1 MNEKTELT
9 LPSLVGVPWQ
19 QRFSVK
25 PRTSSSDLTYSVT
38 LLIQVKSVFNGKQQ
52 SNFLLLI
59 NKSIRILFT
68 SSLEPGVSLL
78 AQAVK
83 NLLAMQETQIN
94 PGSGRSPGEGGGHSL
109 QYSCL
114 QSSMGLA
121 GSSSPWGHKELDIT
135 KQLTLPLFTFISR
148 IFFLNSVFALFCD
161 DNFFFFLKSNFY

>member
-9 LPSLVGVPWQ
+9 LTSLIGVPWQ

-38 LLIQVKSVFNGKQQ
+38 LLIQVKSVFNRKQQ

-59 NKSIRILFT
+59 NKSIHILFT

-83 NLLAMQETQIN
+83 NLFAMQETDIN
-94 PGSGRSPGEGGGHSL
+94 PGSGRSPGEGDGYSL

-114 QSSMGLA
+114 ENSMDSRSLA

-148 IFFLNSVFALFCD
+148 IFFLNSIFVLFCD
-161 DNFFFFLKSNFY
+161 EKF